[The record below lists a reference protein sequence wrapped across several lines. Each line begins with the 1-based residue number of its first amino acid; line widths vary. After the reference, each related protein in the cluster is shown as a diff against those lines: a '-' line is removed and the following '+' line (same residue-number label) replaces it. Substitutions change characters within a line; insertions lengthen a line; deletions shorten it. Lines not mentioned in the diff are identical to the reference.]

1 MDEKIETMKEELNS
15 SEEYQPLE
23 TIEDIGNP
31 EIGKIED
38 CTAFGCKCTSERK
51 VAAYV
56 GAGISAVGVGY
67 FVGNR
72 MVISMSLCLLK
83 MQSIC
88 TRLLRMQSL

>member
-67 FVGNR
+67 FVGTK
-72 MVISMSLCLLK
+72 IAKGSLNLGKILIAIGNF
-83 MQSIC
+83 MA
-88 TRLLRMQSL
+88 